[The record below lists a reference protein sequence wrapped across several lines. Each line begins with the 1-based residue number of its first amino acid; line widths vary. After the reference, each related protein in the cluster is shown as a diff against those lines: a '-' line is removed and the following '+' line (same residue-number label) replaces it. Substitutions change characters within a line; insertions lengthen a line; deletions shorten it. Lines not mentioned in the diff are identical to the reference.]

1 MPHAIIEYSA
11 NLENHIDLEGLVDR
25 IHGACIKTGV
35 FPLTG
40 MRTRAARRDNYKIA
54 DGNRQACFVHLILKI
69 GPGRAEE
76 INKKAMEDIFEA
88 LSSYMKPLYDTA
100 PVALSIEIFEL
111 PRVLRINQHNLK
123 DYVPEQEIK
132 VKANA

>member
-11 NLENHIDLEGLVDR
+11 NLENKIDLQGLVDH
-25 IHGACIKTGV
+25 IHDACIKTEV

-54 DGNRQACFVHLILKI
+54 NGNQQACFVHLLLKI
-69 GPGRAEE
+69 GPGRAED
-76 INKKAMEDIFEA
+76 IKKKAMEDIFEA

-111 PRVLRINQHNLK
+111 PPVLRINKHNLK
-123 DYVPEQEIK
+123 DYIPEQEIK
-132 VKANA
+132 VKENA

>member
-11 NLENHIDLEGLVDR
+11 NLENDINLEALVDH
-25 IHGACIKTGV
+25 IHDACIKTGV
-35 FPLTG
+35 FPLAG

-54 DGNRQACFVHLILKI
+54 NGNLQASFVHLILKI
-69 GPGRAEE
+69 GPGRTEE
-76 INKKAMEDIFEA
+76 IKKKAMEDIFEA

-111 PRVLRINQHNLK
+111 PPVLRINKHNLN
-123 DYVPEQEIK
+123 DYVPEQDIK
-132 VKANA
+132 VKENA

>member
-11 NLENHIDLEGLVDR
+11 NLEINFDPEGLVDY
-25 IHGACIKTGV
+25 IHDACIKTGV

-111 PRVLRINQHNLK
+111 PPVLRINKHNLK
-123 DYVPEQEIK
+123 DYIPEQENK
-132 VKANA
+132 VKENA